1 MTDEEWQQLI
11 SAAAAQQGGGATS
24 IEDAPIVPLW
34 RVRPPS
40 KVGNAGS
47 SAAADHNL
55 GPSGATGAG
64 SANAA
69 ERSISDRPAGDLDPT
84 SSSVSMNAAEGHWMD
99 MSAEERMAFAEAA
112 EKAGVWKRSLG
123 SDALFQAWGK
133 AVGWAGKYN
142 NLHKDNKRMWMSPF
156 EAITNLA
163 ITGLADDNQDH
174 DGFSTETS
182 IQQFNVSQLTGQ
194 ARQIL
199 QSELGRNPTD
209 SEMRAYTA
217 AVNAAARANPQMV
230 TQQQIDNPDG
240 SSSTNRVITGG
251 VDPNEIIQ
259 GMAEDTQESDDFKTA
274 AMYLPALQQAISA
287 SIHM

>member
-11 SAAAAQQGGGATS
+11 GAAAAANGGGATAL
-24 IEDAPIVPLW
+24 EDQPIVPLW
-34 RVRPPS
+34 QTRPPS

-55 GPSGATGAG
+55 GTSKSTGAG

-69 ERSISDRPAGDLDPT
+69 ERAMSDRPAADLDPT
-84 SSSVSMNAAEGHWMD
+84 SSSVSMSAAEGHWMD
-99 MSAEERMAFAEAA
+99 MTAEERMAFAAAA
-112 EKAGVWKRSLG
+112 EKAGVWKKSLG
-123 SDALFQAWGK
+123 SDALFRAWAK

-163 ITGLADDNQDH
+163 ITGLADDDQDH
-174 DGFSTETS
+174 DGFSTEAT
-182 IQQFNVSQLTGQ
+182 IQQFNLSQLTSQ

-199 QSELGRNPTD
+199 QNELGRNPTD
-209 SEMRAYTA
+209 SEMKAYSA

-230 TQQQIDNPDG
+230 TQQQTENPDG
-240 SSSTNRVITGG
+240 STSTSRVVSGG
-251 VDPNEIIQ
+251 IDPNEIIQ
-259 GMAEDTQESDDFKTA
+259 GMAEDTQESDDYKTA
-274 AMYLPALQQAISA
+274 AQYLPALQQAISA